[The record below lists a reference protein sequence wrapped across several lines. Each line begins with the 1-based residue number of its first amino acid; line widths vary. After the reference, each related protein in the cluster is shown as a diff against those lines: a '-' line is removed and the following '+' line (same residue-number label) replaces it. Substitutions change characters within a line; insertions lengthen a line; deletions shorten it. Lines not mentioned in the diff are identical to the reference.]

1 MDRQAMKRFFRA
13 QRDEDYSQIQ
23 YLTAKCTRLAH
34 DKVLEREFLVS
45 REKERKLQNELD
57 AVTTRLLH
65 QEQLNLELR
74 MNQDQ
79 LICRIRQQQ
88 NLVDV
93 LQQRMVLLAEESRR
107 DVELLQQVNSEL
119 VCLQSSEVQLE
130 GLVEELHAEAQCR
143 AALTDRLHAELRS
156 KLVQLKELQETN
168 DGLTEELR
176 DLRKT
181 HLEEVKE
188 LQQENKGSLS
198 KLQETAEQFE
208 WLCQQQ
214 KYWMRC
220 VKRFKDCL
228 MEERQT
234 LLHQV
239 STLEKK
245 VGQQKKSSHDGS
257 PTQSLLRPLEEAERP
272 GSVTSL
278 DADVVTDLGS
288 QVETSNM
295 LYEELI
301 TQAGN
306 PISRYQEPPCGLKPS
321 HLLPLSSTQR
331 F

>member
-1 MDRQAMKRFFRA
+1 MSEPAVNRMMSMRRFFRA

-34 DKVLEREFLVS
+34 DKAELEREFLLS
-45 REKERKLQNELD
+45 REKERKLQNELE
-57 AVTTRLLH
+57 AVTFRLVQ

-74 MNQDQ
+74 INQDQ

-93 LQQRMVLLAEESRR
+93 LQQRLVLLAEESRR

-119 VCLQSSEVQLE
+119 ACLQSSEVKLE
-130 GLVEELHAEAQCR
+130 GLVAELHAEAQHR
-143 AALTDRLHAELRS
+143 AALAESLHAELRC
-156 KLVQLKELQETN
+156 KMVQLNELQDTN
-168 DGLTEELR
+168 SALTEELR
-176 DLRKT
+176 DLRRT
-181 HLEEVKE
+181 HQEEVKE
-188 LQQENKGSLS
+188 LQQENSGSLS

-239 STLEKK
+239 SMVEKK
-245 VGQQKKSSHDGS
+245 VREEKKSSHGGS
-257 PTQSLLRPLEEAERP
+257 PTQSLLRPLEDGEM
-272 GSVTSL
+272 SDSITSL
-278 DADVVTDLGS
+278 DADVVTNLEA
-288 QVETSNM
+288 QVEKSNL
-295 LYEELI
+295 LYEELF
-301 TQAGN
+301 TQAGS
-306 PISRYQEPPCGLKPS
+306 PISRYQKPP
-321 HLLPLSSTQR
+321 
-331 F
+331 

>member
-1 MDRQAMKRFFRA
+1 MKKFFRA

-45 REKERKLQNELD
+45 REKERKLQNKLE
-57 AVTTRLLH
+57 AVTSRLLQ
-65 QEQLNLELR
+65 QEHLNLELR
-74 MNQDQ
+74 INQDR

-88 NLVDV
+88 CLLQILVDV

-119 VCLQSSEVQLE
+119 MCLQSSEVQLE
-130 GLVEELHAEAQCR
+130 GLVEELHAEAQSR
-143 AALTDRLHAELRS
+143 AALTDRLHAELHS

-168 DGLTEELR
+168 DCLTEELK

-228 MEERQT
+228 IEERQS

-245 VGQQKKSSHDGS
+245 VGEQKKSSHDGS
-257 PTQSLLRPLEEAERP
+257 PTQSLLRPLEEAERH

-278 DADVVTDLGS
+278 DTDTVTDLGS
-288 QVETSNM
+288 QVENSTM

-301 TQAGN
+301 AQVES
-306 PISRYQEPPCGLKPS
+306 PVSRYQEPP
-321 HLLPLSSTQR
+321 
-331 F
+331 

>member
-34 DKVLEREFLVS
+34 DKAVLEREFLVS

-220 VKRFKDCL
+220 VKRITGASSASPDH
-228 MEERQT
+228 T
-234 LLHQV
+234 SLLV
-239 STLEKK
+239 SPKANLHGK
-245 VGQQKKSSHDGS
+245 KKSY
-257 PTQSLLRPLEEAERP
+257 PCVREKRPLTFWK
-272 GSVTSL
+272 VL
-278 DADVVTDLGS
+278 
-288 QVETSNM
+288 
-295 LYEELI
+295 
-301 TQAGN
+301 
-306 PISRYQEPPCGLKPS
+306 
-321 HLLPLSSTQR
+321 
-331 F
+331 